1 MSRAVSVHPAAPHLK
16 EYLQALAQMG
26 PAEERERIHKA
37 VSPAASTGNED
48 HEELAGFAGFREFRT
63 EIERRL
69 IPLQMGAVR
78 LPFHIK
84 SPMVDARPEGYWVP
98 EGGAKPVGRFSATS
112 ITLPPRKVESLT
124 VVTKRLLQTPE
135 GGDVVLRMLG
145 NAVVQTVNGTF
156 ASSSAAVAGTSP
168 AGIGAGATGVAETMD
183 VVADLEALVE
193 AADDADVILEEAE
206 WVMSPGRA
214 VGIAGTIGS
223 DTLGLGGGTLFG
235 RPVHVDPRADTVYLT
250 DPSRIGL
257 AVGGI
262 TLETSTHAS
271 LELRDDPTADATTPT
286 AAETVSLFQSN
297 SIGFLVGIAIS
308 WEAIGRAVFALS
320 SES

>member
-1 MSRAVSVHPAAPHLK
+1 MSRAVAVHPAAPHLK
-16 EYLQALAQMG
+16 QYLRALAQMG
-26 PAEERERIHKA
+26 PDDERELVFKA
-37 VSPAASTGNED
+37 ASPAASSANPD
-48 HEELAGFAGFREFRT
+48 HEELVAFAGFREFRT

-84 SPMVDARPEGYWVP
+84 APMVDGRPEGYWVP

-112 ITLPPRKVESLT
+112 IALPPRKVEALT

-135 GGDVVLRMLG
+135 GGDAVLRMLR
-145 NAVVQTVNGTF
+145 NAVVGGVNATF
-156 ASSSAAVAGTSP
+156 SSSSASVAGTSP
-168 AGIGAGATGVAETMD
+168 AGIGAGATPVPESGE
-183 VVADLEALVE
+183 VVPDLEALVG
-193 AADDADVILEEAE
+193 AADDADVTLEEAE
-206 WVMSPGRA
+206 WIMSPARA
-214 VGIAGTIGS
+214 VSIAGTIGS

-235 RPVHVDPRADTVYLT
+235 RPVHVDPRAETVYLT

-262 TLETSTHAS
+262 TLEISTHAS
-271 LELRDDPTADATTPT
+271 LELRDDPTSDATTPA
-286 AAETVSLFQSN
+286 AAETVSLFQTN

-308 WEAIGRAVFALS
+308 WEAIGRAVFALDA
-320 SES
+320 ES